1 MYAIGKAGN
10 IVWAASFDAFGRASV
25 TAPQATLDKPTITSN
40 LRLPGQYEDLE
51 TGLHYN
57 FRRHYDPEIGRY
69 VSQDPIGV
77 EGGLNLY
84 AYANGGPLM
93 YADPTGLMPLEGF
106 IMPIISSFLLYKMF
120 EKQALC
126 QRACENT
133 KGPGA
138 VAACGSPDRQDV
150 VDIAGIRRLGDCNA
164 RCAFIS
170 GIGQLLPKTRP

>member
-1 MYAIGKAGN
+1 MKAAPGGIGRAVRSEGRVGGTPLYAIGKAGN

-106 IMPIISSFLLYKMF
+106 IMPII
-120 EKQALC
+120 
-126 QRACENT
+126 
-133 KGPGA
+133 
-138 VAACGSPDRQDV
+138 
-150 VDIAGIRRLGDCNA
+150 
-164 RCAFIS
+164 
-170 GIGQLLPKTRP
+170 